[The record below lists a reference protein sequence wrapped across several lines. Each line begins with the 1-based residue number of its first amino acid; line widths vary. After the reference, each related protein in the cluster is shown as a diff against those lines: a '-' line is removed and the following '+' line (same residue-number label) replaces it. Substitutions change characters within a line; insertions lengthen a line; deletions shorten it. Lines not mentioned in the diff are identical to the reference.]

1 MNDQISDRTDV
12 VYNSTPP
19 TACVGPGSIPADL
32 LMRRQRLVD
41 EVRQVWLMEHEWHGL
56 REPACPICSAGHMV
70 HDHGPESGAGLACR
84 ERRTEAGLLRGE
96 CLVPGRVVTSPGPT
110 PLNGSESYPGDPCP
124 EHGPLCVGSDCC
136 CRDKHRT
143 SPAPLPPP

>member
-1 MNDQISDRTDV
+1 MADQTPESDQISDRTYI
-12 VYNSTPP
+12 VYNSTEPAPCSDPGLIPP
-19 TACVGPGSIPADL
+19 EL

-70 HDHGPESGAGLACR
+70 HDHGTEDGAGLACR

-96 CLVPGRVVTSPGPT
+96 CLAPVRVVTSPGQP
-110 PLNGSESYPGDPCP
+110 SDQP
-124 EHGPLCVGSDCC
+124 EV
-136 CRDKHRT
+136 RD
-143 SPAPLPPP
+143 AG